1 MISSRLVAMKD
12 QVVFAKDHTVTAR
25 EFQRVLVSSGLGV
38 VRPVDD
44 LDRLQRMLDNA
55 NFIVTG
61 RVPARDNEL
70 VGIARGLNDGCW
82 CCYVSDLA
90 VSREVQGKGVGRGI
104 IEHARAILSEDI
116 SLILFS
122 MPDAVPFYERLG
134 MVSLPHGYWFKRTR

>member
-1 MISSRLVAMKD
+1 MKPHI
-12 QVVFAKDHTVTAR
+12 VYAKDDKVTAQ
-25 EFQRVLVSSGLGV
+25 EFSRVLASSGLGV

-44 LDRLQRMLDNA
+44 LERLQRMLDNA

-61 RVPARDNEL
+61 RIPERDNEL

-90 VSREVQGKGVGRGI
+90 VSKDMQGAGVGRGI
-104 IEHARAILSEDI
+104 LEHARAILSDDI

-122 MPDAVPFYERLG
+122 MPAAVPFYERLG